1 MNYSAC
7 MRTFSLALSGLFPV
21 SVLGAEKTAETGIA
35 LGNGMSGSA
44 YLMQLSVGLMV
55 VLVGIVVL
63 AWFMKRMSGIQH
75 SAGGNL
81 RVLEGLAIGPRE
93 RIVLLQAGKEQI
105 VVGVAQGTI
114 QTLHVLN
121 ETVDVPETSTTPD
134 FAKKLTEAIKRR
146 QES

>member
-1 MNYSAC
+1 M
-7 MRTFSLALSGLFPV
+7 LS
-21 SVLGAEKTAETGIA
+21 
-35 LGNGMSGSA
+35 NGVSGSA
-44 YLMQLSVGLMV
+44 YLLQLSIGLIV
-55 VLVGIVVL
+55 VLFGIIAL

-105 VVGVAQGTI
+105 VIGVAQGSI

-121 ETVDVPETSTTPD
+121 ETVEVSESSQTPD
-134 FAKKLTEAIKRR
+134 FAKRLSEALKRR